1 MNIIVDSN
9 RELERDLWNQSISSI
24 FSNFKYYL
32 LDSALKKVNIVEKT
46 PNFHCKIIF
55 WKQFHGSVSSW
66 WCTMSNL
73 GQRYN
78 FEMKYSESY
87 SSVRRSIKEKW
98 FSEFGIFIVM
108 NSQNTLIFHKYNRI
122 RRNWLL
128 TVNFV

>member
-55 WKQFHGSVSSW
+55 WKQFHRSVSSW